1 MPGRWCR
8 AGLAAVA
15 WLALLATMP
24 VHAQAQA
31 QPEPQPPGQPAP
43 STGLVAPPPA
53 PAPALAPEATLPS
66 EAPLPSCEDR
76 TLVDELAGR
85 AAIRGVQTRDFL
97 KGSHFQLTARGGL
110 FAADLMSSS
119 YMYGGSLGYWFT
131 EDFGLEL
138 SFDVTPVA
146 LDLDRPLEEFF
157 GDQRFEP
164 STGYLALAGLLWSPM
179 HAKLKMAGRIVHA
192 DIAVAA
198 GAGRFF
204 HDSVQGITFDA
215 GLILEMFTS
224 KWVTLRF
231 DVRNVMAVQEAVA
244 ETRLTNNIIATAGL
258 ALWIPS
264 GL

>member
-1 MPGRWCR
+1 MV
-8 AGLAAVA
+8 AVA
-15 WLALLATMP
+15 SLALVGMMP
-24 VHAQAQA
+24 ARAQA
-31 QPEPQPPGQPAP
+31 QPQGQPAP
-43 STGLVAPPPA
+43 SPGPA
-53 PAPALAPEATLPS
+53 PAATPAPGATTLAPAPSLPASLPASLPS
-66 EAPLPSCEDR
+66 EEPLPSCEDR

-85 AAIRGVQTRDFL
+85 AGVRGVQKRDFL
-97 KGSHFQLTARGGL
+97 KDAHFQLTARGGL
-110 FAADLMSSS
+110 FAADLLSSS
-119 YMYGGSLGYWFT
+119 YMYGGALGYWFT
-131 EDFGLEL
+131 EDFGLEV

-164 STGYLALAGLLWSPM
+164 GTGYLALAGLLWSPM
-179 HAKLKMAGRIVHA
+179 HAKLKMGGRIVHA

-204 HDSVQGITFDA
+204 HESVQGITFDA

-258 ALWIPS
+258 ALWFPS

>member
-1 MPGRWCR
+1 M
-8 AGLAAVA
+8 AAVA
-15 WLALLATMP
+15 LLALLAMMP
-24 VHAQAQA
+24 APAQAQSPA
-31 QPEPQPPGQPAP
+31 QPAP
-43 STGLVAPPPA
+43 ATAPPAA
-53 PAPALAPEATLPS
+53 PVPALTPPPTSEQASLPS

-85 AAIRGVQTRDFL
+85 AAIRGVQTRNFL
-97 KGSHFQLTARGGL
+97 KDSHFQLTARGGL

-164 STGYLALAGLLWSPM
+164 GNGYLALAGLLWSPM

-258 ALWIPS
+258 ALWFPS

>member
-1 MPGRWCR
+1 M
-8 AGLAAVA
+8 AAVA
-15 WLALLATMP
+15 LLALLDMMP
-24 VHAQAQA
+24 AHAQAQ
-31 QPEPQPPGQPAP
+31 PQGQPAP
-43 STGLVAPPPA
+43 PPGPSA
-53 PAPALAPEATLPS
+53 TPAPALAPAPTLAPAPATLPASTPS
-66 EAPLPSCEDR
+66 EEPLPSCEDR

-85 AAIRGVQTRDFL
+85 AGIRGVQKRDFL
-97 KGSHFQLTARGGL
+97 KDGHFQLTARGGL
-110 FAADLMSSS
+110 FAADLLSSS
-119 YMYGGSLGYWFT
+119 YMYGGSLAYWFT
-131 EDFGLEL
+131 EDFALEA

-157 GDQRFEP
+157 GDRRFEP
-164 STGYLALAGLLWSPM
+164 GTGYLALAGLLWSPM

-192 DIAVAA
+192 DIALAA

-215 GLILEMFTS
+215 GLILEMFTT

-264 GL
+264 GF